1 MLVSQQNF
9 GHLLRPI
16 TQCGKG
22 LHIAGDILACI
33 DCSRFIRHFFRCSR
47 RKAGIHQN
55 DFVSGINQIVGE
67 AGAILDGVIKF
78 FGSFFSAENKRL
90 CGKTVFSE
98 IDCFDFHNISSLQ
111 QCFYAGFYVRHVSSW
126 LKASCHIAVTVNDEF
141 GEVLFN
147 VRLLVP
153 VRIGLGTHLFQ
164 QRLIRMLTK
173 SPKAFLCLQIGV
185 ERQLIFAVHVRF
197 FDLRE
202 RGVEVHALA
211 HIAAIF
217 L

>member
-9 GHLLRPI
+9 GHLLRLI

-90 CGKTVFSE
+90 CGKPSFLKL
-98 IDCFDFHNISSLQ
+98 IALISITFPPYSSAFTQASTSAMSAVGSKRAATLPSRSMMNLVK
-111 QCFYAGFYVRHVSSW
+111 FYLMSGFLSQSG
-126 LKASCHIAVTVNDEF
+126 S
-141 GEVLFN
+141 
-147 VRLLVP
+147 
-153 VRIGLGTHLFQ
+153 
-164 QRLIRMLTK
+164 
-173 SPKAFLCLQIGV
+173 
-185 ERQLIFAVHVRF
+185 
-197 FDLRE
+197 
-202 RGVEVHALA
+202 ALA
-211 HIAAIF
+211 HISSSSALYGCSPNPPKPFYAF
-217 L
+217 R